1 MRSSMTR
8 FLKVTSL
15 LSVAGVLALAPIFAK
30 DPVTAEAKA
39 NGKKIAAAA
48 EGQPAA
54 AIPEC
59 LAKLDLTAEQQ
70 EQIKAVVGRTEMAAS
85 KVWTQF
91 GERYTQM
98 IKAEA
103 AMLAAIEDHLTEPQ
117 LQQVRTHR
125 HVTAHRGRKVV
136 VTRTTTPAAKPA
148 TPEEKELA
156 QDGITLNAQQAAASD
171 KIQGQY
177 QTNLE
182 TLHHEIQG
190 LHARLLSLEADKI
203 VEIEKI
209 LSKEQL
215 AELKKHREMAPTAL
229 KLTSNETETAKEE

>member
-15 LSVAGVLALAPIFAK
+15 LAVTGVLALAPIFAK

-39 NGKKIAAAA
+39 NGKKIAATA
-48 EGQPAA
+48 EGQSAA

-70 EQIKAVVGRTEMAAS
+70 DQIKGIVGQTEMAS
-85 KVWTQF
+85 GKVWARF

-103 AMLAAIEDHLTEPQ
+103 SMLAAIEDHLTEPQ
-117 LQQVRTHR
+117 LLQVRTHR
-125 HVTAHRGRKVV
+125 HATAHRGRKVV
-136 VTRTTTPAAKPA
+136 VTRTTTPAAKSA

-156 QDGITLNAQQAAASD
+156 QDGITLTAQQAAASD
-171 KIQGQY
+171 KIQDQY
-177 QTNLE
+177 QANLE

-190 LHARLLSLEADKI
+190 LHARLLSLEADKL
-203 VEIEKI
+203 VQIEKV
-209 LSKEQL
+209 LTKEQL
-215 AELKKHREMAPTAL
+215 AELKKHREMAPAVL
-229 KLTSNETETAKEE
+229 KLTSNETETTKDE